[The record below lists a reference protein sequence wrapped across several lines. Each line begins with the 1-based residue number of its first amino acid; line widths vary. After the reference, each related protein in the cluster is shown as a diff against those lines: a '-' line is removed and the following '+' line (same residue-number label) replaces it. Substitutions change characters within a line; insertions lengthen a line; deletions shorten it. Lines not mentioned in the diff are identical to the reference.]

1 MSQRTQRL
9 GDQIQRDIS
18 GLIRQRLRDP
28 RLGMVTVSAV
38 KVSPDMGY
46 ADIYVT
52 ILGKTLD
59 EAPDE
64 GIAILNAASGIL
76 RGELGRGL
84 RTRIVPHLR
93 FHHDVVTSRGNRMA
107 ELITQAVNAD
117 VKNSAESEAASADA
131 AGTESGSAS
140 TPADAANDH
149 RD

>member
-28 RLGMVTVSAV
+28 RLGMVTISAV

-59 EAPDE
+59 ESPDE

-93 FHHDVVTSRGNRMA
+93 FHHDVVTARGNRMA
-107 ELITQAVNAD
+107 DLITQAVAAD
-117 VKNSAESEAASADA
+117 VKNAEANNSAEVDA
-131 AGTESGSAS
+131 TNPDS
-140 TPADAANDH
+140 TPADDS

>member
-1 MSQRTQRL
+1 MSQRTQRM

-18 GLIRQRLRDP
+18 DLIRQRLRDP
-28 RLGMVTVSAV
+28 RLGMVTISAV

-93 FHHDVVTSRGNRMA
+93 FHHDVVTTRGNRMA
-107 ELITQAVNAD
+107 ALITQAVKDDNERAESASPAD
-117 VKNSAESEAASADA
+117 VAGNEDASA
-131 AGTESGSAS
+131 T
-140 TPADAANDH
+140 
-149 RD
+149 

>member
-59 EAPDE
+59 EVPDE
-64 GIAILNAASGIL
+64 GVAILNAASGIL

-107 ELITQAVNAD
+107 DLITQAVNAD
-117 VKNSAESEAASADA
+117 VKNSAEADA
-131 AGTESGSAS
+131 ASTDGTGTQAESAGTA
-140 TPADAANDH
+140 ADVPDDN
-149 RD
+149 RE

>member
-9 GDQIQRDIS
+9 GDQIQRDVS
-18 GLIRQRLRDP
+18 ALIRQRLRDP

-52 ILGKTLD
+52 ILGRTLD

-64 GIAILNAASGIL
+64 GIAILNAAAGIL

-93 FHHDVVTSRGNRMA
+93 FHHDQVTARGNRMTA
-107 ELITQAVNAD
+107 LISQAVREDAD
-117 VKNSAESEAASADA
+117 RA
-131 AGTESGSAS
+131 AG
-140 TPADAANDH
+140 DAGDATDAEP
-149 RD
+149 R

>member
-59 EAPDE
+59 ESPDE
-64 GIAILNAASGIL
+64 GIAILNAASGVL

-107 ELITQAVNAD
+107 DLIAQAVNAD
-117 VKNSAESEAASADA
+117 VKNAEAHGDDQATHPD
-131 AGTESGSAS
+131 S
-140 TPADAANDH
+140 TSTDDSRH
-149 RD
+149 

>member
-1 MSQRTQRL
+1 M

-28 RLGMVTVSAV
+28 RLGMVTISAV
-38 KVSPDMGY
+38 KVSPDMGCG
-46 ADIYVT
+46 DTYVT

-64 GIAILNAASGIL
+64 GIAILNAAAGIL

-93 FHHDVVTSRGNRMA
+93 FHHDVVTTRGNRMA
-107 ELITQAVNAD
+107 ALITQAVKDDNER
-117 VKNSAESEAASADA
+117 AESAPSDANDSASA
-131 AGTESGSAS
+131 T
-140 TPADAANDH
+140 
-149 RD
+149 

>member
-28 RLGMVTVSAV
+28 RLGMVTISAV

-59 EAPDE
+59 ESPDE

-107 ELITQAVNAD
+107 DLIAQAISAD
-117 VKNSAESEAASADA
+117 VKNAEANSGDETANSDSASADD
-131 AGTESGSAS
+131 SR
-140 TPADAANDH
+140 N
-149 RD
+149 

>member
-9 GDQIQRDIS
+9 ADQIQRDIS

-59 EAPDE
+59 EAPDA
-64 GIAILNAASGIL
+64 GVAILNAAAGVL

-93 FHHDVVTSRGNRMA
+93 FHHDEVTSRGNRMA
-107 ELITQAVNAD
+107 ALISQAVKEDAGHD
-117 VKNSAESEAASADA
+117 HAGDA
-131 AGTESGSAS
+131 AA
-140 TPADAANDH
+140 PVAD
-149 RD
+149 

>member
-28 RLGMVTVSAV
+28 RLGMVTISAV

-59 EAPDE
+59 ESPDE

-107 ELITQAVNAD
+107 DLITQAVAAD
-117 VKNSAESEAASADA
+117 VKNAEANGSAEADA
-131 AGTESGSAS
+131 ANPDS
-140 TPADAANDH
+140 TPADDS

>member
-1 MSQRTQRL
+1 MSQRTQRM

-28 RLGMVTVSAV
+28 RLGMVTISAV

-93 FHHDVVTSRGNRMA
+93 FHHDVVTTRGNRMA
-107 ELITQAVNAD
+107 ALITQAVKD
-117 VKNSAESEAASADA
+117 DTERAESAPAADTDSASA
-131 AGTESGSAS
+131 T
-140 TPADAANDH
+140 
-149 RD
+149 

>member
-9 GDQIQRDIS
+9 GDQVQRDIS
-18 GLIRQRLRDP
+18 DLIRQRLRDP

-64 GIAILNAASGIL
+64 GIAILNAAAGVL

-107 ELITQAVNAD
+107 DLITQAVNAD
-117 VKNSAESEAASADA
+117 AKNSANTEAENPDSAPVDD
-131 AGTESGSAS
+131 SRS
-140 TPADAANDH
+140 
-149 RD
+149 

>member
-18 GLIRQRLRDP
+18 ALIRDRLRDP

-38 KVSPDMGY
+38 KVSPDMSY

-59 EAPDE
+59 ESPKQ
-64 GIAILNAASGIL
+64 GLAILNAASGVL

-93 FHHDVVTSRGNRMA
+93 FHQDEVTMRGNRMA
-107 ELITQAVNAD
+107 ELINQAVRSD
-117 VKNSAESEAASADA
+117 ESS
-131 AGTESGSAS
+131 
-140 TPADAANDH
+140 ANDESA
-149 RD
+149 

>member
-28 RLGMVTVSAV
+28 RLGMVTISAV

-59 EAPDE
+59 ESPDE

-107 ELITQAVNAD
+107 DLIAQAISAD
-117 VKNSAESEAASADA
+117 VKNAEANGGDETANSDSASADD
-131 AGTESGSAS
+131 SR
-140 TPADAANDH
+140 N
-149 RD
+149 

>member
-1 MSQRTQRL
+1 VSQRTQRM

-28 RLGMVTVSAV
+28 RLGMVTISAV

-93 FHHDVVTSRGNRMA
+93 FHHDVVTTRGNRMA
-107 ELITQAVNAD
+107 ALITQAVKD
-117 VKNSAESEAASADA
+117 DTERAE
-131 AGTESGSAS
+131 S
-140 TPADAANDH
+140 TPATDTDSASAT
-149 RD
+149 

>member
-28 RLGMVTVSAV
+28 RLGMVTISAV

-64 GIAILNAASGIL
+64 GIAILNAAAGVL

-93 FHHDVVTSRGNRMA
+93 FHHDEVVSRGNRMA
-107 ELITQAVNAD
+107 ALIGETVR
-117 VKNSAESEAASADA
+117 EREAAEAARGDDEAGMAGADA
-131 AGTESGSAS
+131 SPEA
-140 TPADAANDH
+140 
-149 RD
+149 

>member
-28 RLGMVTVSAV
+28 RLGMVTISAV

-64 GIAILNAASGIL
+64 GIAILNAAAGIL

-93 FHHDVVTSRGNRMA
+93 FHHDVVTTRGNRMA
-107 ELITQAVNAD
+107 ALITQAVKD
-117 VKNSAESEAASADA
+117 DAERAEAIPPVDSDSASA
-131 AGTESGSAS
+131 T
-140 TPADAANDH
+140 
-149 RD
+149 

>member
-1 MSQRTQRL
+1 VSQRTQRL

-59 EAPDE
+59 EVPDE
-64 GIAILNAASGIL
+64 GVAILNAASGIL

-107 ELITQAVNAD
+107 DLITQAVNAD
-117 VKNSAESEAASADA
+117 VKNSAEADA
-131 AGTESGSAS
+131 ASTDGTGTQAESAGTA
-140 TPADAANDH
+140 ADVPDDN
-149 RD
+149 RE

>member
-28 RLGMVTVSAV
+28 RLGMVTISAV

-59 EAPDE
+59 ESPDE

-107 ELITQAVNAD
+107 DLIAQAVSAD
-117 VKNSAESEAASADA
+117 VKNAEANGGDETNSDSASADD
-131 AGTESGSAS
+131 SR
-140 TPADAANDH
+140 N
-149 RD
+149 

>member
-1 MSQRTQRL
+1 MSQRTQRM

-28 RLGMVTVSAV
+28 RLGMVTISAV
-38 KVSPDMGY
+38 KVSSDMGY

-93 FHHDVVTSRGNRMA
+93 FHHDQVTSRGNRMA
-107 ELITQAVNAD
+107 ALINQAVQED
-117 VKNSAESEAASADA
+117 AEHAAPGESDA
-131 AGTESGSAS
+131 S
-140 TPADAANDH
+140 DANEP
-149 RD
+149 R

>member
-1 MSQRTQRL
+1 MSQRTQRM

-52 ILGKTLD
+52 ILGRTLE

-64 GIAILNAASGIL
+64 GIAILNAASGVL

-93 FHHDVVTSRGNRMA
+93 FHHDIVTTRGNRMA
-107 ELITQAVNAD
+107 ELITQAVKEDADNASNLAGD
-117 VKNSAESEAASADA
+117 DASSATPS
-131 AGTESGSAS
+131 S
-140 TPADAANDH
+140 TNE
-149 RD
+149 

>member
-1 MSQRTQRL
+1 LSQRTQRL
-9 GDQIQRDIS
+9 GDQIQRDVS
-18 GLIRQRLRDP
+18 ALIRQRLRDP

-52 ILGKTLD
+52 ILGRTLD

-64 GIAILNAASGIL
+64 GIAILNAAAGIL

-93 FHHDVVTSRGNRMA
+93 FHHDQVTARGNRMTA
-107 ELITQAVNAD
+107 LISQAVREDAD
-117 VKNSAESEAASADA
+117 RA
-131 AGTESGSAS
+131 AG
-140 TPADAANDH
+140 DAGDATDAEP
-149 RD
+149 R

>member
-9 GDQIQRDIS
+9 GDQVQRDIS
-18 GLIRQRLRDP
+18 DLIRQRLRDP

-59 EAPDE
+59 ESPDE
-64 GIAILNAASGIL
+64 GIAILNAAAGVL

-107 ELITQAVNAD
+107 DLIAQAVNAD
-117 VKNSAESEAASADA
+117 AKNAIDNGSADA
-131 AGTESGSAS
+131 TSDDSRG
-140 TPADAANDH
+140 
-149 RD
+149 

>member
-28 RLGMVTVSAV
+28 RLGMVTISAV

-59 EAPDE
+59 ESPDE

-107 ELITQAVNAD
+107 DLIAQAVSAD
-117 VKNSAESEAASADA
+117 VKNAEANGGDETANSDSASADD
-131 AGTESGSAS
+131 SR
-140 TPADAANDH
+140 N
-149 RD
+149 

>member
-1 MSQRTQRL
+1 MSQRTQRM

-18 GLIRQRLRDP
+18 DLIRQRLRDP
-28 RLGMVTVSAV
+28 RLGMVTISAV

-93 FHHDVVTSRGNRMA
+93 FHHDVVTTRGNRMA
-107 ELITQAVNAD
+107 ALITQAVKD
-117 VKNSAESEAASADA
+117 DTERAESAPAADADSASA
-131 AGTESGSAS
+131 T
-140 TPADAANDH
+140 
-149 RD
+149 

>member
-28 RLGMVTVSAV
+28 RLGMVTISAV

-59 EAPDE
+59 ESPDE

-107 ELITQAVNAD
+107 DLIAQAISAD
-117 VKNSAESEAASADA
+117 VKNAEANGGDETANSD
-131 AGTESGSAS
+131 SAS
-140 TPADAANDH
+140 VDDSRN
-149 RD
+149 

>member
-28 RLGMVTVSAV
+28 RLGMVTISAV

-64 GIAILNAASGIL
+64 GIAILNAAAGVL

-93 FHHDVVTSRGNRMA
+93 FHHDEVVSRGNRMA
-107 ELITQAVNAD
+107 ALIGETVR
-117 VKNSAESEAASADA
+117 EREAAEAARGDDEAGTAAADA
-131 AGTESGSAS
+131 SPEA
-140 TPADAANDH
+140 
-149 RD
+149 

>member
-1 MSQRTQRL
+1 
-9 GDQIQRDIS
+9 
-18 GLIRQRLRDP
+18 
-28 RLGMVTVSAV
+28 MVTISAV

-59 EAPDE
+59 ESPDE

-107 ELITQAVNAD
+107 DLIAQAISAD
-117 VKNSAESEAASADA
+117 VKNAEANGGDETNSDSASADD
-131 AGTESGSAS
+131 SR
-140 TPADAANDH
+140 N
-149 RD
+149 